1 MQPRGTSFWP
11 SARLFTEAIQC
22 PAVCFAHPELRDTIP
37 AVDRLGMPLVT
48 SGQFA
53 YVYKLRSQRG
63 VYAVRCFRG
72 HLGDREQRY
81 QLIDAHLRA
90 HPVAAIP
97 TFAYDAQGILVS
109 GRRYPLLVMEWID
122 APTLDVYLAEAVGR
136 REVLLHLADEWLKL
150 LASLRAAGVA
160 HGDLQHGNI
169 IVEHGQFRLVDYD
182 GMFVPAMAGWAA
194 HEVGHQHY
202 QHPARAAAHFNADLD
217 NFAGLVIYLSL
228 VALAERPALWAEHH
242 DENLLF
248 TKDDFLAPADSRLF
262 AQLLEMGGECRE
274 LAELLRTAARG
285 DIEAVPSLLDVKGVT
300 ADEEGQTKLPA
311 WMAAPAEVEVANPT
325 REAVQAAPPPAAVRP
340 PVWVR
345 PARPAPP
352 GSRVPATPGSFA
364 VQSVFSSTAPLP
376 ARDLGLSNPPADLY
390 ELGQHALRH
399 AREFAR
405 ERKSFF
411 WWYIGLYNFLYIMGM
426 PFGTALLFTVLVL
439 AAICVVYGVVRAMR
453 EPQPTLMNAAGG
465 TAALPYGAQPYGAQA
480 SAAPQWTLMQ
490 PAPQPTQPQ
499 TVVTRPLVGNL
510 TLAIFHLDTC
520 QWAQRI
526 QPKNRVPFATP
537 DAALAAGYRPCKV
550 CLGPRAA

>member
-1 MQPRGTSFWP
+1 MQPRGTKFWP
-11 SARLFTEAIQC
+11 SARLFTEAVQC

-37 AVDRLGMPLVT
+37 AVDKLGMPLVT

-53 YVYKLRSQRG
+53 YVYKLRSARG
-63 VYAVRCFRG
+63 IYAVRCFRG
-72 HLGDREQRY
+72 HLGDRERRY
-81 QLIDAHLRA
+81 QLLEAHLRE

-97 TFAYDAQGILVS
+97 KFAYDSQGILVS
-109 GRRYPLLVMEWID
+109 GQRYPMLVMEWID
-122 APTLDVYLAEAVGR
+122 APTLDVYLAEVVGR

-182 GMFVPAMAGWAA
+182 GMFVPAMTGWAA

-217 NFAGLVIYLSL
+217 NFSALVIYLSL
-228 VALAERPALWAEHH
+228 IALAERPALWAEHH

-248 TKDDFLAPADSRLF
+248 TKEDFLAPDDSRLL
-262 AQLLEMGGECRE
+262 QQIGELGGEHKE

-285 DIEAVPSLLDVKGVT
+285 EIEAVPHLLDVKGVE
-300 ADEEGQTKLPA
+300 ADATGQAKLPA
-311 WMAAPAEVEVANPT
+311 WMAGPAEVEVANPT
-325 REAVQAAPPPAAVRP
+325 REAPQAQPPPAAIRP

-345 PARPAPP
+345 QVRPANLPP

-376 ARDLGLSNPPADLY
+376 ARDLGFNPPADLY

-399 AREFAR
+399 ARDFAR

-411 WWYIGLYNFLYIMGM
+411 WWYIGLYNFLYILGM

-453 EPQPTLMNAAGG
+453 EPQPTLMNAAGA
-465 TAALPYGAQPYGAQA
+465 TAALPYGAQSSMP
-480 SAAPQWTLMQ
+480 PQWSLMTPMPTAAQ
-490 PAPQPTQPQ
+490 PQPIVAQP
-499 TVVTRPLVGNL
+499 VVGNF
-510 TLAIFHLDTC
+510 TLFIFHQDTC
-520 QWAQRI
+520 EWARRI
-526 QPKNRVPFATP
+526 PPKNRVPFASP
-537 DAALAAGYRPCKV
+537 EAATAAGYRPCKV
-550 CLGPRAA
+550 CLVPRAA